1 VELTPV
7 ATSFQYICVV
17 LQEATDTKPDH
28 MDAPIHASR
37 ASRPET
43 RNRRVE
49 GARVEAS
56 LERMN
61 VWQRNDV
68 DPPPWQSRVKAS
80 LENSLWGA
88 RADAMDKKNKQ

>member
-1 VELTPV
+1 
-7 ATSFQYICVV
+7 
-17 LQEATDTKPDH
+17 
-28 MDAPIHASR
+28 
-37 ASRPET
+37 
-43 RNRRVE
+43 
-49 GARVEAS
+49 
-56 LERMN
+56 MN